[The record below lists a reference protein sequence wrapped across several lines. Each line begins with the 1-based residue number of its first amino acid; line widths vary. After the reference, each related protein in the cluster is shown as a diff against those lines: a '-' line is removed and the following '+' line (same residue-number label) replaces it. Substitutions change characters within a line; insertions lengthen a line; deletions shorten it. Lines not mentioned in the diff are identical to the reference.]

1 MAHLRRLRRPAE
13 LVVIPNYQKKLYDMP
28 PFNSNIRFPI
38 GYGSANV
45 SKPHTAFSRTSRAFN
60 MAEDLLQRVHNGVGI
75 VLAGTSF
82 NHPTFSAQQN
92 YVAGY
97 SIILSALMALNSRF
111 PNRIAMI
118 LMKGKVLQKMSKR
131 PCRADFHGFV
141 IIRGIEDVSTI
152 RHIFEK
158 LIIKR
163 GGMSDLLHHRDT
175 TRVSE
180 NTGLNAPQGWFEWI
194 QYMLKANPSQSGHID
209 RDRTRGIMSAAG
221 IKPIGEP
228 DDLLLMYHRPKVL

>member
-1 MAHLRRLRRPAE
+1 
-13 LVVIPNYQKKLYDMP
+13 
-28 PFNSNIRFPI
+28 
-38 GYGSANV
+38 
-45 SKPHTAFSRTSRAFN
+45 
-60 MAEDLLQRVHNGVGI
+60 
-75 VLAGTSF
+75 
-82 NHPTFSAQQN
+82 
-92 YVAGY
+92 
-97 SIILSALMALNSRF
+97 
-111 PNRIAMI
+111 
-118 LMKGKVLQKMSKR
+118 
-131 PCRADFHGFV
+131 
-141 IIRGIEDVSTI
+141 VSTI

-158 LIIKR
+158 LIIER

-180 NTGLNAPQGWFEWI
+180 NTGLNARQGWFEWI

>member
-1 MAHLRRLRRPAE
+1 MAHLRRIRRPAE
-13 LVVIPNYQKKLYDMP
+13 LVNIPNYQKELYDMP
-28 PFNSNIRFPI
+28 PFISNIRFPI
-38 GYGSANV
+38 GFGNAKV
-45 SKPHTAFSRTSRAFN
+45 SLPHAGKSRTSRAFN
-60 MAEDLLQRVHNGVGI
+60 MAEDLLRRVQHGVGI
-75 VLAGTSF
+75 VLEGTSF

-118 LMKGKVLQKMSKR
+118 LVKGEVLQKTSKR

-158 LIIKR
+158 LIIER